1 MASGAGKGDVQD
13 CRIGTYR
20 DRSGRLRDVR
30 IERVD
35 PRVVEA
41 LRRMTPGE
49 RIEAG
54 LRHSDLL
61 RESARALIEHQHPEW
76 SREQVRDELFR
87 RMHGADR

>member
-1 MASGAGKGDVQD
+1 MQGAPRTGDMQD
-13 CRIGTYR
+13 RRVGTYV
-20 DRSGRLRDVR
+20 DRAGRSREVR
-30 IERVD
+30 VETVD
-35 PRVVEA
+35 PSVVRA

-61 RESARALIEHQHPEW
+61 RESARALIVHQHPQW
-76 SREQVRDELFR
+76 APEQVSAELFR